1 MSTKKLTKKQKKQR
15 KFRITFLIFAIFI
28 FTTFLISTVFSDWV
42 KIIDNKKQT
51 KNLTVYYDNLLE
63 EQASLNSEVVK
74 LQDPEYVA
82 RYAREKYLYT
92 KDGETIL
99 KIVDGQ
105 IIDNSNNNSSKDNN
119 ENEDTN

>member
-15 KFRITFLIFAIFI
+15 KYRITFLIFAIFI

-51 KNLTVYYDNLLE
+51 KDLSVYYDNLLE

-105 IIDNSNNNSSKDNN
+105 VIDNSNDNSSKDNN

>member
-1 MSTKKLTKKQKKQR
+1 MSTKKRKKNKKSNNSYV
-15 KFRITFLIFAIFI
+15 TWLFI
-28 FTTFLISTVFSDWV
+28 CLVILFIVLISSVFADCV
-42 KIIDNKKQT
+42 KISENKKET
-51 KNLTVYYDNLLE
+51 KDLNIYYENLLE
-63 EQASLNSEVVK
+63 EQASLNSEVIK

-105 IIDNSNNNSSKDNN
+105 LVVEENN
-119 ENEDTN
+119 DTE

>member
-105 IIDNSNNNSSKDNN
+105 IIDNSNNNSCKDNN

>member
-1 MSTKKLTKKQKKQR
+1 MSTKKSKKKK
-15 KFRITFLIFAIFI
+15 KSDSKYITGLFVCLVILFI
-28 FTTFLISTVFSDWV
+28 VLISTIFGDCI
-42 KIIDNKKQT
+42 KISENKKET
-51 KNLTVYYDNLLE
+51 KELNHYYENLLE

-105 IIDNSNNNSSKDNN
+105 VVVQDDNEKDA
-119 ENEDTN
+119 E

>member
-51 KNLTVYYDNLLE
+51 KDLSVYYDNLLE

-105 IIDNSNNNSSKDNN
+105 VIDNSNDNSSKDNN